1 MQLNNEQQWTI
12 ARLAYWYLQ
21 RGRYEEAESLFRG
34 LLSLNQRNGLAWQYY
49 GQVRLKQDD
58 LQEASRAF
66 GEAARLLED
75 RADVWMQFGS
85 TLLRQGRIQD
95 ARKAL
100 STADNH
106 ADDPE
111 LRQRIGVLLRRVG

>member
-1 MQLNNEQQWTI
+1 MQLDDEQQWTI

-21 RGRYEEAESLFRG
+21 RGRYEEAESLTRG

-49 GQVRLKQDD
+49 GQARLKQDD

-66 GEAARLLED
+66 EEAARLLED

-85 TLLRQGRIQD
+85 TLLKQGRLQD

-100 STADNH
+100 GEARSH
-106 ADDPE
+106 AEDPE
-111 LRQRIGVLLRRVG
+111 LMQRVDALLQRVG